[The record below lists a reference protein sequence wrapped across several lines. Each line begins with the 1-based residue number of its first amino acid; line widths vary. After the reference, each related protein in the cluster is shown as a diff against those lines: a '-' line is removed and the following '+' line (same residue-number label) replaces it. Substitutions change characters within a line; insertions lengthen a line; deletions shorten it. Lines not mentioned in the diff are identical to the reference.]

1 MLRRIALSRFRNFES
16 ANLLTGARD
25 VFFVGE
31 NGQGKTNLLEAAYFL
46 SYASS
51 FRSSTDGEAVMH
63 GQEEAEIEGEYSI
76 SAENIGERI
85 KIRLGRERKSV
96 QIDGKTIQDRRDL
109 VQAHPCV
116 VFGHED
122 LDFAVGG
129 PERRRFFFD
138 QTATLVF
145 PLYLDFFRD
154 YKRTLKLR
162 NACLRDGRR
171 DLIEIM
177 DEQLV
182 KHGMDLMASRRRAVD
197 AFSSMFTDV
206 YEEVSRL
213 PYRVEIFYQPSWE
226 GEEDAKR
233 SLRAGLISDLE
244 RGLTSTGP
252 HRDKFIFK
260 ALDGNFAKSASTGQL
275 RLLSLV
281 LRSCQARYY
290 REKSGEKPILLMDDV
305 LLELDPEKRKRFMK
319 TLPEREQTFSTF
331 LPGEPYE
338 SYKGE
343 DTIVYAIE
351 GGKASLIEGDP
362 RNG

>member
-16 ANLLTGARD
+16 ADVMTGARD

-51 FRSSTDGEAVMH
+51 FRSSADGESVMY
-63 GQEEAEIEGEYSI
+63 GQEEAEIEGEYSKG
-76 SAENIGERI
+76 AGENGEKV

-96 QIDGKTIQDRRDL
+96 HIDGKSIQDRRDL
-109 VQAHPCV
+109 IQAHPCV

-122 LDFAVGG
+122 MDFAVGG

-138 QTATLVF
+138 QTAALAF
-145 PLYLDFFRD
+145 PLFLDFFRD

-162 NACLRDGRR
+162 NACLRDGRN

-182 KHGMDLMASRRRAVD
+182 KHGMDLMEARIRAVD
-197 AFSSMFTDV
+197 AFSSMFTEV
-206 YEEVSRL
+206 YEVVSRL
-213 PYRVEIFYQPSWE
+213 PYRVEISYQPSWS
-226 GEEDAKR
+226 GESDARKK
-233 SLRAGLISDLE
+233 LREVQQSDFE

-252 HRDKFIFK
+252 HRDRFIFK
-260 ALDGNFAKSASTGQL
+260 ALGRNFAKSASTGQL

-290 REKSGEKPILLMDDV
+290 RETSGKKPILLMDDV
-305 LLELDPEKRKRFMK
+305 LLELDPEKRKRFMN

-331 LPGEPYE
+331 LPGEPYD

-343 DTIVYAIE
+343 DTLVYAIVE
-351 GGKASLIEGDP
+351 GKASLLEGDFQ
-362 RNG
+362 NA

>member
-16 ANLLTGARD
+16 ADVLTGARD

-46 SYASS
+46 SYGSS
-51 FRSSTDGEAVMH
+51 FRSSTNGESIMY
-63 GQEEAEIEGEYSI
+63 GQDEAEIEGEYS
-76 SAENIGERI
+76 AGAGGEKI

-96 QIDGKTIQDRRDL
+96 HIDGKTIQDRRDL
-109 VQAHPCV
+109 IQAHPCV

-138 QTATLVF
+138 QTAALAY
-145 PLYLDFFRD
+145 PLYIDFFRD

-162 NACLRDGRR
+162 NACLRDGRN

-182 KHGMDLMASRRRAVD
+182 KHGIALMEARRRAVD
-197 AFSSMFTDV
+197 AFSSMFTEV
-206 YEEVSRL
+206 YEVVSRL
-213 PYRVEIFYQPSWE
+213 PYRVEISYQSSWDGEADARKSLGE
-226 GEEDAKR
+226 G
-233 SLRAGLISDLE
+233 LRADLE

-252 HRDKFIFK
+252 HRDRFIFR
-260 ALDGNFAKSASTGQL
+260 ALGRNFAKSASTGQL

-290 REKSGEKPILLMDDV
+290 RETSGKKPILLMDDV
-305 LLELDPEKRKRFMK
+305 LLELDPEKRKRFMN

-343 DTIVYAIE
+343 DTIVYAIA
-351 GGKASLIEGDP
+351 GGKASLLEGDP
-362 RNG
+362 RNA